1 MHCIVGNKVRLAVPN
16 ILHNINNTGKISHRY
31 FCDFVLPCLP
41 LFLTSLFPRVVS
53 ILRELVERDG
63 QAQTRPPFYSYL

>member
-1 MHCIVGNKVRLAVPN
+1 LWSI
-16 ILHNINNTGKISHRY
+16 
-31 FCDFVLPCLP
+31 FVCVCLC

-63 QAQTRPPFYSYL
+63 QAQTQPPFYITL